1 MAQGISRGR
10 DDHKHRPSHIGR
22 EHCGIGSRYL
32 YCDGHH
38 HCRQSREHLGSC
50 DIEGDFGVEF
60 WFVYATTTTTV
71 HDAWFIDGPSATT
84 TVAWFVDD
92 SSADQH
98 KYDGDPHL
106 ESRDQHQPGRL

>member
-50 DIEGDFGVEF
+50 DIEGGFGVEF
-60 WFVYATTTTTV
+60 WFVYAATTTV